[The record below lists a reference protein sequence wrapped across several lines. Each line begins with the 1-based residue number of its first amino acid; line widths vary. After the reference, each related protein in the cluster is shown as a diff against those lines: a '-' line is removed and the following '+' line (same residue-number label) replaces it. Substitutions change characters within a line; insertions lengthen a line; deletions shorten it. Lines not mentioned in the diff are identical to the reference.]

1 MSTVPP
7 AMRRANR
14 RLFIGLVLFALA
26 LGFLVLWWMRVS
38 VRAKG
43 GIVDPQFSHT
53 SVERLRSL
61 QPLALEFFRQP
72 I

>member
-1 MSTVPP
+1 MSSIPP
-7 AMRRANR
+7 EMRRANR
-14 RLFIGLVLFALA
+14 RLLIGLIIFAIL
-26 LGFLVLWWMRVS
+26 LCLTVLWWMRVT

-53 SVERLRSL
+53 SVEKWRDPR
-61 QPLALEFFRQP
+61 PLALEFSRQP

>member
-1 MSTVPP
+1 MSTIPP

-14 RLFIGLVLFALA
+14 RLFIGLVIFAIA
-26 LGFLVLWWMRVS
+26 LCAVVLWWMRVS

-53 SVERLRSL
+53 SVERWRSPR
-61 QPLALEFFRQP
+61 PLALEFSRQP